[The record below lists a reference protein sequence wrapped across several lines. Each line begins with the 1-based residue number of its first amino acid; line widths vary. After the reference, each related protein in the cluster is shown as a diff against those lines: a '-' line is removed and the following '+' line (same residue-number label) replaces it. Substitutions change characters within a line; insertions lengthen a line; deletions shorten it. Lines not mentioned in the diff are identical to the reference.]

1 MKKEQQPQE
10 QISPEGD
17 EEGLSQKL
25 VREREAIYD
34 SLFQNTGVVMLL
46 IDPLTGSIVHANPA
60 ACRFY
65 GYDNERLS
73 TMTVFDL
80 NILPKDLVLE
90 EMNKANLN
98 KENFFSFRHRLA
110 DGEVRDVE
118 VYSGPLRLRGLELL
132 HSIIHD
138 VTERKRA
145 EARTEESE
153 RSLRAIL
160 SVSPIGICRV
170 KNRTFE
176 WVNEAM
182 CRMTGYSFEEF
193 AGKNLRFLYANDAEY
208 ERVGGLR
215 DAGPLCETEHRR
227 KDGSIVQILLQS
239 APIDDST
246 RIVTVTDIT
255 GRKDAEMEQEKMG
268 KLESLGVLA
277 GGIAHDFNNILTMI
291 LGNVSL
297 ARMYMDKNQEKAQEK
312 LTNAEQAIMRAKD
325 LTQQLLT
332 FSKGGA
338 PIKKVVAIGDF
349 LKDVCQFTLI
359 GTSVVCKFDLAS
371 DLLPVEIDE
380 GQVTQAVGHI
390 VINGSQAMPN
400 GGTIV
405 VQAENAI
412 MDTPT
417 PHLKA
422 GRYVKISIIDQGIG
436 IPEDHLNKIFDPYFT
451 TKQKGSGL
459 GLAIAYSVIKNHGGH
474 IAVESALGV
483 GTTFHVYLPVFQGIL
498 TSERNLEQSLPPSG
512 ARILVMDD
520 EDSIRDLVGDIL
532 NLHGYAVDFAK
543 NGEEAV
549 ALYQEHAY
557 DAVMLDLTVPGGM
570 GGKETVKELLK
581 IDPHARAIV
590 SSGYSSDPIM
600 SEYAQYGFKD
610 VIAKPYKIDEL
621 GEVIRR
627 VIARG
632 SSLS

>member
-1 MKKEQQPQE
+1 
-10 QISPEGD
+10 
-17 EEGLSQKL
+17 
-25 VREREAIYD
+25 
-34 SLFQNTGVVMLL
+34 
-46 IDPLTGSIVHANPA
+46 
-60 ACRFY
+60 
-65 GYDNERLS
+65 
-73 TMTVFDL
+73 
-80 NILPKDLVLE
+80 
-90 EMNKANLN
+90 
-98 KENFFSFRHRLA
+98 
-110 DGEVRDVE
+110 
-118 VYSGPLRLRGLELL
+118 
-132 HSIIHD
+132 
-138 VTERKRA
+138 
-145 EARTEESE
+145 
-153 RSLRAIL
+153 
-160 SVSPIGICRV
+160 
-170 KNRTFE
+170 
-176 WVNEAM
+176 
-182 CRMTGYSFEEF
+182 
-193 AGKNLRFLYANDAEY
+193 
-208 ERVGGLR
+208 
-215 DAGPLCETEHRR
+215 
-227 KDGSIVQILLQS
+227 
-239 APIDDST
+239 
-246 RIVTVTDIT
+246 
-255 GRKDAEMEQEKMG
+255 
-268 KLESLGVLA
+268 
-277 GGIAHDFNNILTMI
+277 
-291 LGNVSL
+291 
-297 ARMYMDKNQEKAQEK
+297 
-312 LTNAEQAIMRAKD
+312 
-325 LTQQLLT
+325 
-332 FSKGGA
+332 
-338 PIKKVVAIGDF
+338 
-349 LKDVCQFTLI
+349 
-359 GTSVVCKFDLAS
+359 
-371 DLLPVEIDE
+371 
-380 GQVTQAVGHI
+380 
-390 VINGSQAMPN
+390 
-400 GGTIV
+400 V

-412 MDTPT
+412 MGTPT